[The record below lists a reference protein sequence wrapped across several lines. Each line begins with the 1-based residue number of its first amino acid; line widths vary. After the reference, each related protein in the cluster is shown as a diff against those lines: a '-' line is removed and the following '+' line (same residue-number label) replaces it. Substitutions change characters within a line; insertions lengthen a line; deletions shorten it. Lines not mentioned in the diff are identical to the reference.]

1 MNLCNAQ
8 YRTHRGTSLGLACW
22 LALTTL
28 SCTQFASEF
37 DSLPGEAGDETRVA
51 ALEAGGGDWS
61 CVADAAPSAAD
72 PSATP
77 APLTHAFFVENFVTG
92 ARITNVQVRAC
103 FRPDVGCDSPA
114 TGYLTP
120 GSDGKLRVTLYAGFN
135 GYLEVTSEGMLPV
148 LSFFAAPWSADL
160 LAELGQIP
168 MQLLPVPALLALG
181 DSARVQLD
189 PSGGV
194 IGINTYDC
202 AGSAASGVRLEA
214 DARAVPY
221 AFVNDLPVLNQDVT
235 GDQGLAGF
243 VNVSPGVVVLR
254 AFPQSSTSPLTVE
267 TLLVRGGWLSNVSV
281 LPGFAR

>member
-1 MNLCNAQ
+1 MDFLNGKH
-8 YRTHRGTSLGLACW
+8 RTHRGTYLGPLSW
-22 LALTTL
+22 LALTAL
-28 SCTQFASEF
+28 SCTKFASEF
-37 DSLPGEAGDETRVA
+37 DSLQGEAGDETRVA

-61 CVADAAPSAAD
+61 GIAGAAPSPAD
-72 PSATP
+72 PSAAP
-77 APLTHAFFVENFVTG
+77 APLTHAFSVEDFVTG
-92 ARITNVQVRAC
+92 APISDVQVRAC

-114 TGYLTP
+114 TGYLVP
-120 GSDGKLRVTLYAGFN
+120 GSDGKVRVPLYAGFN

-148 LSFFAAPWSADL
+148 LLFFAAEWSAEF

-189 PSGGV
+189 PSAGV
-194 IGINTYDC
+194 LGINAYDC

-214 DARAVPY
+214 DSRAVAY

-235 GDQGLAGF
+235 SEQGLAGF

-254 AFPQSSTSPLTVE
+254 AFPDSSPSPLTVE
-267 TLLVRGGWLSNVSV
+267 TLLVRGGWLTNVSV
-281 LPGFAR
+281 LPGFVR